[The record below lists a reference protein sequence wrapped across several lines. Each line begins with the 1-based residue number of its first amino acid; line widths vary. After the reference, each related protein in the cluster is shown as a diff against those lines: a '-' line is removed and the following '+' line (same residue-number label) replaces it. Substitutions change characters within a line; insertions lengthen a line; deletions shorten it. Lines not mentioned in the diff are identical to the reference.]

1 MANRKSCIKCGRNI
15 DESARVC
22 PYCNW
27 YQSQPVP
34 AAKPAPV
41 VVEQHASLD
50 PRARTGILS
59 ALTFGFLMMV
69 AFTIGAFVRGAR
81 PANAAEPAANAPAQ
95 PASAHAIVTLVPVTE
110 GVAAGPTES
119 PITTV
124 PPQDTTKT
132 LGPSDATALPS
143 EQYAAAAAR
152 LRQQQDQ
159 PTGSMIDPRSITG
172 GPAYEPPVSRPA
184 HPRAV
189 TNVDTQPVPVYQPVP
204 DVRVNRVETA
214 QLSLIVGTDGR
225 VHDIDVQRGAPDVM
239 ASLISEVQR
248 WRFRPA
254 TQNGQPVSA
263 RFTVNV
269 TFQP

>member
-1 MANRKSCIKCGRNI
+1 MANRKSCIKCGRSI
-15 DESARVC
+15 DEFARVC

-27 YQSQPVP
+27 WQSQPLP

-41 VVEQHASLD
+41 VEQHASIG

-81 PANAAEPAANAPAQ
+81 PANAAQPAASAPAQ
-95 PASAHAIVTLVPVTE
+95 PASGHAIVTLVPVTE
-110 GVAAGPTES
+110 GAPPPATEA

-143 EQYAAAAAR
+143 QQYAATAER

-159 PTGSMIDPRSITG
+159 ATGSMIDPRSITG
-172 GPAYEPPVSRPA
+172 APAYVPPVQRPA
-184 HPRAV
+184 ARRV
-189 TNVDTQPVPVYQPVP
+189 VSNVETQPVAVYQPVP
-204 DVRVNRVETA
+204 DVHVDRLESA

-225 VHDIDVQRGAPDVM
+225 VHDIDIQRAAPDVM
-239 ASLISEVQR
+239 APLISEVQR

-254 TQNGQPVSA
+254 TQNGQPVSS

>member
-1 MANRKSCIKCGRNI
+1 MANRKSCIKCGRSI
-15 DESARVC
+15 DEFARVC

-41 VVEQHASLD
+41 VEEHAALD

-81 PANAAEPAANAPAQ
+81 PADAAQPAASAPAQ
-95 PASAHAIVTLVPVTE
+95 PESAHAIVTLVPVTE
-110 GVAAGPTES
+110 GAPPPASES

-124 PPQDTTKT
+124 PPQDMTKT

-143 EQYAAAAAR
+143 QQYAAAAER
-152 LRQQQDQ
+152 LRQQQEQ
-159 PTGSMIDPRSITG
+159 ATGSVIDPRSITG
-172 GPAYEPPVSRPA
+172 SPAYEAPVQRPA
-184 HPRAV
+184 RRV
-189 TNVDTQPVPVYQPVP
+189 VSNVQTQPVALYQPVP
-204 DVRVNRVETA
+204 NVRVDRVESA

-225 VHDIDVQRGAPDVM
+225 VHDIDIQRGAPDVM
-239 ASLISEVQR
+239 APLISEVQR

-254 TQNGQPVSA
+254 TQNGQPISS

>member
-1 MANRKSCIKCGRNI
+1 MANRKSCINCGRSI
-15 DESARVC
+15 DEFARVC

-27 YQSQPVP
+27 WQSQPVP

-41 VVEQHASLD
+41 VEPRAGLD
-50 PRARTGILS
+50 PRTRTGILG

-69 AFTIGAFVRGAR
+69 AFTVGALIHGTR
-81 PANAAEPAANAPAQ
+81 PANAAQPAASQPAE

-110 GVAAGPTES
+110 GAPPAATES
-119 PITTV
+119 PITTI

-143 EQYAAAAAR
+143 QQYAAAAEQ
-152 LRQQQDQ
+152 LRQQQAQ
-159 PTGSMIDPRSITG
+159 QATGSVIDPRNITG
-172 GPAYEPPVSRPA
+172 APAYEAPVSRPA
-184 HPRAV
+184 RRAV
-189 TNVDTQPVPVYQPVP
+189 SDVDTQPVAVYQPIP
-204 DVRVNRVETA
+204 NLRVDQPETA
-214 QLSLIVGTDGR
+214 QLSLVVGTDGR
-225 VHDIDVQRGAPDVM
+225 VHDIDIRRGAPDVT
-239 ASLISEVQR
+239 AQLIGEVQQ

-254 TQNGQPVSA
+254 MQNGQPVSS